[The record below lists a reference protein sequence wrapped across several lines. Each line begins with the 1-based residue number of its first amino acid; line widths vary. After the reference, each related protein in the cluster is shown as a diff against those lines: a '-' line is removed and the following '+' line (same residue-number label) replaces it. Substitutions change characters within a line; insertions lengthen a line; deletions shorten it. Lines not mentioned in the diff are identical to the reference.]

1 LGLLGKN
8 FSLKIHRYEEMSIVN
23 SIHLKIEKDSL
34 NEVQIEYLALK
45 TQEFLSFDSIL
56 TCSDYQNK
64 MFPIIIVDNYK
75 SKNIDLVTLF
85 LISA

>member
-1 LGLLGKN
+1 
-8 FSLKIHRYEEMSIVN
+8 MSIVN